1 MSSTYEIKITGIVD
15 DHWSDWFATAS
26 IKTVKGMSVLTCEVV
41 DQAALYGLL
50 RKVRDAGLELQSVTR
65 IDVDDNTTSPTH
77 NNE

>member
-26 IKTVKGMSVLTCEVV
+26 ITTEGGISVITCEVV
-41 DQAALYGLL
+41 DQAALYSLL
-50 RKVRDAGLELQSVTR
+50 RKVRDAGLELQSITR
-65 IDVDDNTTSPTH
+65 IDADDRPQ